1 MESPFVYYRQVTGK
15 NFLGHKE
22 ECAVLGNILQQGEHA
37 AIYAPPKSGKSSLIQ
52 QTLMKT
58 RMAGFQFSVGEF
70 NLINIREGVKFLLRY
85 GSTVLRSVAVS
96 PGEYAELIKT
106 YLDGT
111 HFVFDSKDYQESD
124 AIISTN
130 WDLDDADMEAILS
143 LPFRICRDK
152 RLNLIL
158 IMDEFQN
165 ILLCDE
171 GEKICA
177 VLGNCMEKFSDREN
191 DSPGR
196 CSLVFCGSM
205 VNAMEGIFR
214 HKNWFYRYTT
224 IVSIDTSEEKEI
236 IEYIH
241 RGFMLSGKE
250 IDRTLLHGVCEL
262 FRRNM
267 WYINH
272 FVAICDS
279 LSRGYIVESMLMEAL
294 RTIISIHEPRFFAMV
309 EDLTFYQISLL
320 KALMEGNTR
329 FSGIEIIQKYNLS
342 SSANVKRLKEALL
355 KKEIIYYKDKD
366 TPLIADPLFE
376 YWLKKYYF
384 V

>member
-22 ECAVLGNILQQGEHA
+22 ECTILGNLLQHGDHV

-52 QTLMKT
+52 QTLMRI
-58 RMAGFQFSVGEF
+58 RMTGFQFTVGEF
-70 NLINIREGVKFLLRY
+70 NLINIREGNKFLLRY

-96 PGEYAELIKT
+96 PGEYADLVKT

-111 HFVFDSKDYQESD
+111 HFVFDAKDYEESD
-124 AIISTN
+124 SIISTN
-130 WDLDDADMEAILS
+130 WDLDDEDIRAILS

-152 RLNLIL
+152 KLNLIL

-165 ILLCDE
+165 LLLCDE

-177 VLGNCMEKFSDREN
+177 LLGECLEKNRDYE
-191 DSPGR
+191 DEGR
-196 CSLVFCGSM
+196 CSLVFSGSM

-214 HKNWFYRYTT
+214 HKNWFYRYVT
-224 IVSIDTSEEKEI
+224 IVNMDVPEEKEI

-241 RGFMLSGKE
+241 RGFMLGGKE
-250 IDRTLLHGVCEL
+250 IDRSLLHGVCAL
-262 FRRNM
+262 FRCNM

-272 FVAICDS
+272 LTAICDS
-279 LSRGYIVESMLMEAL
+279 LSRGYIVEATLIEAL
-294 RTIISIHEPRFFAMV
+294 RTIISIHESRFFAVM
-309 EDLTFYQISLL
+309 EDLTNFQVSLL
-320 KALMEGNTR
+320 KALSDGYTR
-329 FSGIEIIQKYNLS
+329 FSAMDVIRKYNLN
-342 SSANVKRLKEALL
+342 SSANVKRLKEALM

-366 TPLIADPLFE
+366 VPVIADPLFE
-376 YWLKKYYF
+376 YWLKNYYF